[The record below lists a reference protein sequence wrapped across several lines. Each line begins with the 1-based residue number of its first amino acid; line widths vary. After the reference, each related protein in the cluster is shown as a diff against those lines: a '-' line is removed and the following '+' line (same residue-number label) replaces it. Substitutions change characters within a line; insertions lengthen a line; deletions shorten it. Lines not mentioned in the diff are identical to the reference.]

1 MKSMLKTTVLLAALT
16 GLLVVIGSFW
26 GPGGMTIAFIL
37 AVIMNFGSYWF
48 SDKIVLAMYHAREV
62 TESEFPNLYR
72 VVRNLTYKASLP
84 MPRVYIVES
93 PMANAFATGR
103 NPEHAAV
110 AVTTGIMQIL
120 TPEELEGVLA
130 HELAHVQ
137 NRDTLISAV
146 AATIAGVITM
156 IASMAQWA
164 AIFGGLGGRNDDDR
178 SGGIIGFLAL
188 VIIAPIAATLIQL
201 AISRSREFVADES
214 GAKMCGKPRALA
226 GALGKLHNA
235 ADISAAHGRPADINP
250 STAHMMIVNPLRGS
264 AIASLFSTHPPTEE
278 RIARL
283 NRMI

>member
-1 MKSMLKTTVLLAALT
+1 MKSMFKTTVLLAALT
-16 GLLVVIGSFW
+16 GLLVIIGSFW
-26 GPGGMTIAFIL
+26 GPGGMAIAFIF
-37 AVIMNFGSYWF
+37 AIIMNFGSYWF
-48 SDKIVLAMYHAREV
+48 SDKIVLAMYHAKEV
-62 TESEFPNLYR
+62 TEAEFPNLYR
-72 VVRNLTYKASLP
+72 VVRGLTYKASLP
-84 MPRVYIVES
+84 MPKVYIVES

-130 HELAHVQ
+130 HELAHVS
-137 NRDTLISAV
+137 NRDTLISAT

-164 AIFGGLGGRNDDDR
+164 AIFGGFGGRDDNDN
-178 SGGIIGFLAL
+178 SGGIIGFLVL
-188 VIIAPIAATLIQL
+188 VLIAPIAATIIQL

-226 GALGKLHNA
+226 NALGKLHRS
-235 ADISAAHGRPADINP
+235 ADISAANGRAADINP

-264 AIASLFSTHPPTEE
+264 ALMSLFSTHPPTEE